1 MCVVGMELIR
11 AFRLALRS
19 PDGDSLEITALKCVQ
34 VYYIV
39 PIPSKNPFPALLA
52 GESRSPPCIEQ
63 GEDGQGRTK
72 AVKLLVPALTC
83 LRVTEWDRRQL
94 TLP

>member
-1 MCVVGMELIR
+1 MELIR

-39 PIPSKNPFPALLA
+39 PIPSKSPALRA
-52 GESRSPPCIEQ
+52 GESRSSPCIEQ

-83 LRVTEWDRRQL
+83 LRVTEWGRRQL